1 MVACWQSAQRMVL
14 ILSFG
19 LIEKIVGTWVVFEGI
34 PFWLEVPLLILLC
47 IFLYMF
53 VVMKVVRRFWQ
64 FPAPAFIGRGLNST
78 HRKRIQ
84 PPSMIVKGLRLE
96 TGMIVVEIG
105 CGPGTFTIDV
115 ARAIAPKGTVY
126 AVDIQEGMLEQ
137 LRNNIQKHG
146 IENIVPILADAG
158 GRIPL
163 DDELADAAFSV
174 TVLPEIPDRVGAL
187 REIHRVLKRD
197 GFYADAELV
206 IDPDWPLR
214 RTVKKWA
221 SAAGFRFSHELGHVF
236 RYVLVFQKT

>member
-1 MVACWQSAQRMVL
+1 MML
-14 ILSFG
+14 MLSFS
-19 LIEKIVGTWVVFEGI
+19 LIDIIII
-34 PFWLEVPLLILLC
+34 PMLILLC
-47 IFLYMF
+47 IFLYVF
-53 VVMKVVRRFWQ
+53 VFLKILRRFWQ
-64 FPAPAFIGRGLNST
+64 FPAPAFIGRGLNSA

-84 PPSMIVKGLRLE
+84 PPSMIVEGLRLE
-96 TGMIVVEIG
+96 SGMSVVEIG

-115 ARAIAPKGTVY
+115 ARAIAPKGIVY
-126 AVDIQEGMLEQ
+126 AIDVQEGMLEQ

-187 REIHRVLKRD
+187 REIRRILKH
-197 GFYADAELV
+197 GGLYADAELV
-206 IDPDWPLR
+206 MDPDWPLR

-221 SAAGFRFSHELGHVF
+221 AAADLQYSHELGHAF